1 MNFSDIKFYERGGS
15 KAPGLGLRLRGYWV
29 HKTHF
34 ELAWKL
40 LLAANPALQW
50 QGEQTTVTL
59 CNDPDWQYR
68 KPGVRHKLGRC
79 VRFFAESRM
88 LPLRISNP
96 GKGGPRKYL
105 PTSPTVVAINAGNVP
120 RAV

>member
-1 MNFSDIKFYERGGS
+1 MNFSDIKFYERSGN

-29 HKTHF
+29 YKIHV

-50 QGEQTTVTL
+50 QGEHTTVTL

-68 KPGVRHKLGRC
+68 KAGIQHNIGRC
-79 VRFFAESRM
+79 IRFFTENGL

-96 GKGGPRKYL
+96 GKGGSRKYR
-105 PTSPTVVAINAGNVP
+105 PTSPTVIAKDEGKEQ
-120 RAV
+120 RAF